1 MKMSAAAAK
10 GAEVRI
16 SIPDDGAI
24 AGAAVDRSNN
34 SLSQFGPVEFGREMQ
49 VRAEKRSNGGHVSS
63 VGLDLSYWMERYQ
76 QADQNAP
83 GVLIGAVSPGL
94 LRFFRSQGASSAYAE
109 DLVQETWLRIHRVRH
124 TYRPGAPLLP
134 WVYAIARRVR
144 VDHYRRSA
152 RITWHELPLRGFPEP
167 VAVRKSAESLP
178 DFDTLVATLPAAQR
192 EVLIM
197 LKATGMSIEDVARA
211 TSSTVGAVKQKAHRA
226 YRKLRDL
233 LTSESEST
241 RKKQKP

>member
-1 MKMSAAAAK
+1 MKMSAAAAR

-16 SIPDDGAI
+16 SNPDDATN
-24 AGAAVDRSNN
+24 AGPADGSHN
-34 SLSQFGPVEFGREMQ
+34 SLSRPGPVEFGREMQ
-49 VRAEKRSNGGHVSS
+49 LGAEKRSDGGHVPSA
-63 VGLDLSYWMERYQ
+63 GLDLSYWMERYQ

-83 GVLIGAVSPGL
+83 TVLIGAVSPGL
-94 LRFFRSQGASSAYAE
+94 LRFFRSQGASREYAE

-134 WVYAIARRVR
+134 WVYAIARHVR
-144 VDHYRRSA
+144 VDHYRRNA
-152 RITWHELPLRGFPEP
+152 RIAWHELPLRGFPEP
-167 VAVRKSAESLP
+167 VAVRKGAESLP
-178 DFDTLVATLPAAQR
+178 DFGTLVAALPAAQR

-233 LTSESEST
+233 LTRESESR
-241 RKKQKP
+241 RKDQKP